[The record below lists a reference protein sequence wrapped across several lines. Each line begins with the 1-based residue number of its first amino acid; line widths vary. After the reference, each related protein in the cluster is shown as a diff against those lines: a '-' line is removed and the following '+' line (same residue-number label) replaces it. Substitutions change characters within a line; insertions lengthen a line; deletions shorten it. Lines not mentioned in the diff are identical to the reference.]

1 MKLLIKIVLIFCLS
15 SASLLKA
22 NDEETV
28 KLNFVNTP
36 LSSLTKMISEVTGLN
51 FVSTDDIPG
60 NFTFVSQKPI
70 KKENLLDI
78 YEMILRT
85 KGYMIVNYEDK
96 GFFMIVKNNDA
107 LKQDI
112 PFGDNQE
119 SAMPEDNLQMSTELI
134 DLKYF
139 KPTEINKIITPFL
152 SPYGKINAND
162 ELGYLLVTDYND
174 GIDKIKTMVKKIDKQ
189 KDVELNWVKMDYV
202 NVSKV
207 FPQIKEVTA
216 KLSEKYRKPINV
228 YADATSNSVIIAASE
243 DDHLE
248 VQEMIKKIDLDNK
261 ISKRAEVIYLKNS
274 KAEEVVKILQ
284 DIEKTRNE
292 TGEKGDSQKAA
303 ISMDKSLNAI
313 IVLAEEG
320 EVETYRSIILN
331 LDKPRKQVFVKANIV
346 EINENKASNMGI
358 ELDNIFGGGAN
369 AGGGWAVE
377 GRINTAPGIGGAPA
391 IDTLRKLGI
400 DYAAIN
406 NGFAIGAV
414 INALKQNGIAK
425 TLSTPTILCLD
436 NQESSIYVG
445 QNVPTKTSTSQQKNT
460 EDVPVTSFE
469 YRDIGLTLT
478 VKPQV
483 MNDNKVRLDVF
494 TNLEEVLSDTDNL
507 PKTTKREV
515 TSTSI
520 VNDGAD
526 VVIAGLMKTLNHN
539 SESKVP
545 LLGDLPFLGPI
556 FTHEVTRNERINLI
570 IVLTPFVVEEGRGLN
585 SISEKV
591 RSEFGTLEQS
601 VLHED
606 INVTDDD

>member
-189 KDVELNWVKMDYV
+189 KDVELNWIKMDYV

-248 VQEMIKKIDLDNK
+248 VQEMIKKIDLD
-261 ISKRAEVIYLKNS
+261 
-274 KAEEVVKILQ
+274 
-284 DIEKTRNE
+284 
-292 TGEKGDSQKAA
+292 
-303 ISMDKSLNAI
+303 KSLDK
-313 IVLAEEG
+313 L
-320 EVETYRSIILN
+320 SQSLN
-331 LDKPRKQVFVKANIV
+331 
-346 EINENKASNMGI
+346 
-358 ELDNIFGGGAN
+358 
-369 AGGGWAVE
+369 
-377 GRINTAPGIGGAPA
+377 
-391 IDTLRKLGI
+391 
-400 DYAAIN
+400 
-406 NGFAIGAV
+406 
-414 INALKQNGIAK
+414 
-425 TLSTPTILCLD
+425 
-436 NQESSIYVG
+436 
-445 QNVPTKTSTSQQKNT
+445 
-460 EDVPVTSFE
+460 
-469 YRDIGLTLT
+469 
-478 VKPQV
+478 
-483 MNDNKVRLDVF
+483 
-494 TNLEEVLSDTDNL
+494 NL
-507 PKTTKREV
+507 
-515 TSTSI
+515 
-520 VNDGAD
+520 
-526 VVIAGLMKTLNHN
+526 
-539 SESKVP
+539 
-545 LLGDLPFLGPI
+545 
-556 FTHEVTRNERINLI
+556 
-570 IVLTPFVVEEGRGLN
+570 
-585 SISEKV
+585 SEKV
-591 RSEFGTLEQS
+591 SDFRDCLHVFAKTGEEEIVDEVEKKSFKDSKLEEENERKKTKYKTISKDWKIFQKNSERR
-601 VLHED
+601 
-606 INVTDDD
+606 